1 VCACVCVCVCVC
13 VYLLVSCGVVSAM
26 IRELRSL
33 DPEIRDRSGQS
44 PLHVAATMPHSSALR
59 SMLDVFYAGPGGTT
73 GAGRGRA
80 YDVDHATTAGDSALH
95 VCCVDGDAGKVR
107 MMLRRG
113 ADLERLGSSSLTIL
127 HRLVQVRSTRRLT
140 AALRWPAAFLSK
152 SVEYRSGVRSSA
164 RPSVCLSVCLYVPV
178 HVHTHPFN
186 GPLSRTRLPG

>member
-1 VCACVCVCVCVC
+1 
-13 VYLLVSCGVVSAM
+13 M

-44 PLHVAATMPHSSALR
+44 PLHVAATMPNSSALR
-59 SMLDVFYAGPGGTT
+59 AMLDVFYAGPGGTT
-73 GAGRGRA
+73 GAGRGRGTKRAGRGRA

-164 RPSVCLSVCLYVPV
+164 RPSVCLSVCTSQFTCT
-178 HVHTHPFN
+178 HTHPFN